1 MKILIKKSALVLII
15 LSLTMIFVSCEEP
28 NGPTDSP
35 IVLVGDSIFALSGE
49 IKNELERLSGEQY
62 RSYCVSGSE
71 MDGGMM
77 GNIPRQYTEAIRIN
91 PGIKTIIMDGGGNDI
106 QVGGAAVC
114 GNSRNGVSNACKREL
129 QKALDAADQ
138 LFTDMRGDGVQN
150 IIYMNYFYILNQASK
165 PAFDWMHGQMETLV
179 KRHSGIIVDPMP
191 YMEPGLIGPDRIHPT
206 DEGSQML
213 AGMIWEAMQDNK
225 IDPTG
230 GSSGSDVI
238 IPGCGRIR

>member
-1 MKILIKKSALVLII
+1 MKKLFRKSKLVLILLCVSI
-15 LSLTMIFVSCEEP
+15 IFVGCEEP

-77 GNIPRQYTEAIRIN
+77 GNIPRQYNEAIRTN

-106 QVGGAAVC
+106 QVGGVAVC
-114 GNSRNGVSNACKREL
+114 GNSRNGVSNACKQEL
-129 QKALDAADQ
+129 QKALDAADK
-138 LFTDMRGDGVQN
+138 LFTDMRADGVEN

-165 PAFDWMHGQMETLV
+165 PAFDWMHDQMETV
-179 KRHSGIIVDPMP
+179 VQRHNGILVDPMP
-191 YMEPGLIGPDRIHPT
+191 NMKPELIGPDRIHPT

-213 AGMIWEAMQDNK
+213 AGLIWDAMQANN
-225 IDPTG
+225 IDPSGGTF
-230 GSSGSDVI
+230 GSSVF
-238 IPGCGRIR
+238 PGCGLRN